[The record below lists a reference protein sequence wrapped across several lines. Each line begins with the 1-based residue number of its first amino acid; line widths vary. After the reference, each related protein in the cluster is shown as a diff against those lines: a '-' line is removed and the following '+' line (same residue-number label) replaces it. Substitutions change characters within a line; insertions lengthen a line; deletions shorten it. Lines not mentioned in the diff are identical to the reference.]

1 MAFGNAKLSSND
13 SLTREEIK
21 ARRQQSMFGGP
32 APDVQNTELY
42 TGTITM
48 LPMDRIDLYKEND
61 KTFNMKKVPAIADSI
76 QKFGYNEACPV
87 VVVVKNDGRFELIEG
102 HTRFLAMKSLNRDM
116 IPAVIK
122 TFNDSTEIV
131 EQWIM
136 SNINNREFTA
146 LDWAKAMQSY
156 IDDVYVPRR
165 MGGIKRKAVADFFHK
180 GETTVQRYL
189 SLLNLIPELQQLAD
203 DNRVPYTALSNAV
216 NLSEARQKEL
226 YREVMSELERQ
237 ELTEGFS
244 DISTKRLKQM
254 IDSLKRLDMNEEKS
268 KLINEEKRA
277 VEGLGVKDTCVADH
291 SADTNISVKE
301 FSPVSTVSSYQA
313 EQGISENEESSETTG
328 AVEEPTNEMGS
339 LSGDSNEI
347 PNNDAAVSHSEAGN
361 IVIETALNNLKEL
374 ENLEISTSDTMIQ
387 NLTQIKHICDILL
400 KKIGE

>member
-32 APDVQNTELY
+32 APDVQNAELY

-102 HTRFLAMKSLNRDM
+102 HTRYLAMKSLNRDM

-203 DNRVPYTALSNAV
+203 DNRVPYTALSKAV
-216 NLSEARQKEL
+216 DLSEERQKEL

-268 KLINEEKRA
+268 KLINEEKRV
-277 VEGLGVKDTCVADH
+277 VEGLRVKDAYVADH
-291 SADTNISVKE
+291 SADKNISVKE
-301 FSPVSTVSSYQA
+301 FSPVPTVPSF
-313 EQGISENEESSETTG
+313 QGEHGVLENRKNTEI
-328 AVEEPTNEMGS
+328 VEEPTKGLDS
-339 LSGDSNEI
+339 LSGVSNEI
-347 PNNDAAVSHSEAGN
+347 PNNDVTVSHSEAGN

>member
-32 APDVQNTELY
+32 APDVQNAELY

-76 QKFGYNEACPV
+76 QRFGYNEACPV
-87 VVVVKNDGRFELIEG
+87 VVVRKNDGRFELIEG
-102 HTRFLAMKSLNRDM
+102 HTRFLAMKSLNREM

-122 TFNDSTEIV
+122 TFNDPTEIV

-180 GETTVQRYL
+180 GESTVQRYL
-189 SLLNLIPELQQLAD
+189 SLLKLIPELQNLAD

-216 NLSEARQKEL
+216 DLSEARQKEL

-244 DISTKRLKQM
+244 DISKKRLNQM

-268 KLINEEKRA
+268 KLINEEKQALERQTVEDDKA
-277 VEGLGVKDTCVADH
+277 VENSEPK
-291 SADTNISVKE
+291 NISVKE
-301 FSPVSTVSSYQA
+301 FSPITNVQSHQEEQTVSEIKENTEAVA
-313 EQGISENEESSETTG
+313 ETEAPKGLDTLKGIS
-328 AVEEPTNEMGS
+328 
-339 LSGDSNEI
+339 DEI
-347 PNNDAAVSHSEAGN
+347 PNNDANVSHSEAGN

-374 ENLEISTSDTMIQ
+374 ENLELSTSDTMIQ
-387 NLTQIKHICDILL
+387 NLTQIKDICDILL
-400 KKIGE
+400 KKIEE

>member
-32 APDVQNTELY
+32 APDVQNAELY

-102 HTRFLAMKSLNRDM
+102 HTRYLAMKSLNRDM

-203 DNRVPYTALSNAV
+203 DNRVPYTALSKAV
-216 NLSEARQKEL
+216 DLSEARQKEL

-268 KLINEEKRA
+268 KLINEEKRV
-277 VEGLGVKDTCVADH
+277 VEGLRVKDAYVADH
-291 SADTNISVKE
+291 SADKNISVKE
-301 FSPVSTVSSYQA
+301 FSPVPTVPSF
-313 EQGISENEESSETTG
+313 QGEHGVLENRKNTEI
-328 AVEEPTNEMGS
+328 VEEPTKGLDS
-339 LSGDSNEI
+339 LSGVSNEI
-347 PNNDAAVSHSEAGN
+347 PNNDVTVSHSEAGN

-374 ENLEISTSDTMIQ
+374 ENLEISASDTMIQ